1 MTQNL
6 NELKPADVLNITTG
20 FPESNLIN
28 SENDYIPCL
37 LVTAVVDSHFVTD
50 DTLKAFAPV
59 VNGLIGNQNILFEKI
74 SSCPGYKHALKDANL
89 RENIMF
95 T

>member
-1 MTQNL
+1 M
-6 NELKPADVLNITTG
+6 LNIISG
-20 FPESNLIN
+20 FPASILIH
-28 SENDYIPCL
+28 SEFDNIPCL
-37 LVTAVVDSHFVTD
+37 IVTAVVDSHFVTD

-59 VNGLIGNQNILFEKI
+59 VNGLVCNQNIQFEKI
-74 SSCPGYKHALKDANL
+74 SSYPGYKHALKDANV

>member
-1 MTQNL
+1 
-6 NELKPADVLNITTG
+6 LKPADVLNITTG
-20 FPESNLIN
+20 FPASILIN
-28 SENDYIPCL
+28 SEYDNIPCL
-37 LVTAVVDSHFVTD
+37 LVTSVVDSHFVTD

-59 VNGLIGNQNILFEKI
+59 VNGLIGNQNIQFEKI